1 VAKKDRQVNLDDGG
15 GSGPR
20 RLWFRLEDDEAGP
33 EMVATAKAIETSQ
46 ADRQAQMLRQ
56 ARLFTNQWLTSLYDL
71 ASARKDARIGPWN
84 VIAAG
89 VSTAQSMICR
99 SAVNVSLETS
109 GAEYSTQR
117 LARDATRWLYGVW
130 AENNLATEV
139 GPVAFQDAGVVDVG
153 IAVAR
158 VIERRLVIERVM
170 PNEVIVSEIEALYG
184 NPHQIF
190 IKKFWPRHTVLD
202 QYGKD
207 EKKRDAIMAIGAES
221 PGAGMGYRADF
232 IPIYEGWAKKG
243 KHVIAVRDCTLEAE
257 PWKYDFLP
265 TLPLYID
272 RPSAG
277 YYGRGYA
284 QQLMGYQIQLLQ
296 INDAIDEHIR
306 LLAAAKWCLENG
318 SGIDPADL
326 DNEIGGVVTKS
337 RGAAD
342 PKLLVGPVVSK
353 DLFEERQRIY
363 DTALQEIGLNT
374 WSVKGQEPASRSGVA
389 MEVARDKEKG
399 RILTAG
405 QLYEQWFVEIAKV
418 CFALGSETTGT
429 EYKGRG
435 PADKDLSSVDFAT
448 IAEFIKDKPWRVKP
462 FPVSALPEGAD
473 ARRKVIEG
481 WLEAG
486 MITAPVAI
494 SMLELPD
501 VDAEAS
507 LMSAAREDIMWSIE
521 EIVEKGRDGYRTPEK
536 HQDLEL
542 GLRMFD
548 SAWLKYRRQGLDEKR
563 LDLLDKWM
571 TEAQALIKPPAPVAV
586 EQRPGVGT
594 APAQVM
600 PVDPMAAGMPANDNG
615 GMPVDAGA
623 PPPELG
629 GPPPGAPP
637 PELAAAMPG
646 PPPG

>member
-1 VAKKDRQVNLDDGG
+1 VAKDKVINLDAGG

-20 RLWFRLEDDEAGP
+20 RLWFRLPEDEAGP
-33 EMVATAKAIETSQ
+33 EMVLTAKAIEASQ

-71 ASARKDARIGPWN
+71 ASARRDARIGPWN

-89 VSTAQSMICR
+89 VSTGQSMVCR
-99 SAVNVSLETS
+99 SQVNVSLETS

-117 LARDATRWLYGVW
+117 LARDATRWLYGAW
-130 AENNLATEV
+130 AESDLATEV
-139 GPVAFQDAGVVDVG
+139 GPVAWQDAAVVDVG
-153 IAVAR
+153 AAVCR
-158 VIERRLVIERVM
+158 VIKRRLRIERVM
-170 PNEVIVSEIEALYG
+170 PNELIVSETEALYG
-184 NPHQIF
+184 HPHQIF
-190 IKKFWPRHTVLD
+190 IKKYWPRHTVLD
-202 QYGKD
+202 LYGTD
-207 EKKRDAIMAIGAES
+207 DVKRAAILAVGTET
-221 PGAGMGYRADF
+221 PGAGMGYQANL
-232 IPIYEGWAKKG
+232 IPIYEGWARKG
-243 KHVIAVRDCTLEAE
+243 MHVIAIKDCTLEADR
-257 PWKYDFLP
+257 WKHDLVP
-265 TLPLYID
+265 VLPLYVD

-306 LLAAAKWCLENG
+306 LLASAKWCLENG
-318 SGIDPADL
+318 SGIDPAEL
-326 DNEIGGVVTKS
+326 DNEIGGVLTKN
-337 RGAAD
+337 RGASD

-363 DTALQEIGLNT
+363 DTALQEIGLNS

-405 QLYEQWFVEIAKV
+405 QLYEQWFVDIAKV
-418 CFALGSETTGT
+418 CFALGPETAGT
-429 EYKGRG
+429 KYNGRG
-435 PADKDLSSVDFAT
+435 PADKDLSAVDFAE

-521 EIVEKGRDGYRTPEK
+521 EIVEKGREGYRTPEK

-548 SAWLKYRRQGLDEKR
+548 SAWLKYRRQGLDEAR

-571 TEAQALIKPPAPVAV
+571 TEAQALIRPPAPVAV
-586 EQRPGVGT
+586 EQRQGVGT
-594 APAQVM
+594 APAQ
-600 PVDPMAAGMPANDNG
+600 AL
-615 GMPVDAGA
+615 PVDAGGGA
-623 PPPELG
+623 MPPEG
-629 GPPPGAPP
+629 MPVPMDPGAPP
-637 PELAAAMPG
+637 PELAGPPPEGMPVDAG
-646 PPPG
+646 PPPGPPMPI